1 MPTSSSP
8 AATHLIRSRSRPRYL
23 LRTMGGQMT
32 STVILGEAKDRD
44 PARLVMTGY

>member
-1 MPTSSSP
+1 
-8 AATHLIRSRSRPRYL
+8 
-23 LRTMGGQMT
+23 MGGQMT